1 MARLKAIDGWVFR
14 LNGTAIPMPTG
25 TEVTISKGNADGLAI
40 TDAELNGNGT
50 STAKYTKVRPHFA
63 NCVLSLDTEEAMDA
77 FSDACG
83 REDNLVVMENG
94 DATYS
99 IETGALISPQE
110 RGTPEINLVTMN
122 SEAFSVI
129 AMEGTIA
136 ARTIA

>member
-25 TEVTISKGNADGLAI
+25 TEVTVNKGNSAGLAI
-40 TDAELNGNGT
+40 TDAELNGNNT
-50 STAKYTKVRPHFA
+50 STAKYTKIRPHFA
-63 NCVLSLDTEEAMDA
+63 NCVLSLDTEELQDV
-77 FSDACG
+77 FNDACA
-83 REDNLVVMENG
+83 REDNLIVLENG

-110 RGTPEINLVTMN
+110 RGTPEINLVTLN
-122 SEAFSVI
+122 TEAFSVV

-136 ARTIA
+136 ARTVA